1 VASAVTAA
9 HVVKIDEVREPE
21 RNAATGKVAAVVVEE
36 VAVMVEAEVIRAV
49 PIGNNNPERLAEA
62 AQSRLRLE
70 KNNMKRSVSRHEE
83 SQNARQERDRVSL
96 RMKVSA
102 TSLLTE

>member
-1 VASAVTAA
+1 MASAVTAA
-9 HVVKIDEVREPE
+9 HAVKIDEVRGPE
-21 RNAATGKVAAVVVEE
+21 RNAVTVKVAVVVVVEE
-36 VAVMVEAEVIRAV
+36 VAVMAVVEAIRAV

-62 AQSRLRLE
+62 AQSRLE
-70 KNNMKRSVSRHEE
+70 KSNMKRSESHHDE
-83 SQNARQERDRVSL
+83 SQNAKRERDRVSL